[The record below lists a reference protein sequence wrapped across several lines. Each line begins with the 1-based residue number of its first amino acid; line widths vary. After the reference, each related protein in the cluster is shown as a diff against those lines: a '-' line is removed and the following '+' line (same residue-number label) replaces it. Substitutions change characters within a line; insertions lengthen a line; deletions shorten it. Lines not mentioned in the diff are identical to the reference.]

1 MTRPELLDEEVVRI
15 WLDDHPLWRVEHSHL
30 VREILTVDYPTSARL
45 ILAQV
50 QLAESLD
57 HHPDVTLGYRR
68 VPFTS
73 EAADRP
79 APLKQIA
86 MPKQKTHKGTKK
98 RFRVTANGKVI
109 RLRPS

>member
-30 VREILTVDYPTSARL
+30 VREILTVDYPTGARL

-68 VPFTS
+68 VRFEVWTHDQGGLTHLDLKY
-73 EAADRP
+73 ADGLDLIIEEDF
-79 APLKQIA
+79 AEFIL
-86 MPKQKTHKGTKK
+86 
-98 RFRVTANGKVI
+98 
-109 RLRPS
+109 